1 MSEIYTKIF
10 IGLVGVFAG
19 SAVTFFITRYKL
31 RKDRQYALTKQ
42 WVDEFKDA
50 LADLCKNSSF
60 FHHGENVVPFGRE
73 KHSEYLMLAN
83 TYRYRLQVLLDPK
96 VPREKSILDA
106 IEKVMFAMF
115 EGNAKPGEG
124 GSLLHNSIERLI
136 DLSRALITVRE
147 SQM

>member
-1 MSEIYTKIF
+1 MNEIHTKIF

-19 SAVTFFITRYKL
+19 STVTFFITRYKL

-50 LADLCKNSSF
+50 LTDLCKNSSF
-60 FHHGENVVPFGRE
+60 FHHGQNVAPFGRE
-73 KHSEYLMLAN
+73 KHSEYIMLAN

-106 IEKVMFAMF
+106 IEKVMSAMF
-115 EGNAKPGEG
+115 KGNAITGEG
-124 GSLLHNSIERLI
+124 GSLLHHSIKHLV
-136 DLSRALITVRE
+136 DLSRALIAVRE